1 LNAREKNLKQVS
13 EQSKKQKKPAQT
25 FARTLRQEANEL
37 EALRGGLVRHLTAW
51 RSAHDATVASIEAQ
65 MARTDAILERIER
78 NRAPQG

>member
-1 LNAREKNLKQVS
+1 MKQVS

-51 RSAHDATVASIEAQ
+51 RSAHDATVARIEAQ

-78 NRAPQG
+78 NRTPQG